1 MEKNYSYLAIQ
12 LQKFCHSYGRRQL
25 EIAFL
30 QLAEHALKVGS
41 AQAQLDVAEPRTAA
55 MASHVEPEPVEP
67 LEPLVEPPVEPLRA
81 PPQSSRSRRARAV
94 EENLQLGFQT
104 LSSILALQ
112 LRYSLRRWE
121 NFARRKQFEERQ
133 SKVVHA
139 LRNVQAELDGKGRH
153 PLHPLHGSLGSP
165 ERSPSLSPGS
175 PLEATPQFRAHGPHG
190 ATEILRSELA
200 SHGYGYGM
208 LEGSPKKSHGF
219 QSDDDFVKS
228 LCEDQARIDEVIK
241 LAAILWDNASLVN
254 MQPAA
259 LPLVLLKA
267 SLLARMAERCQRHVM
282 KEALHLL
289 WKRCTLQRSME
300 ELISQGFVK
309 HEALEPSSKHGSVT
323 QGPPADH
330 HHLSQARAAH
340 PEAPPAQ
347 TAHFP
352 TVAVAHKAHELESR
366 DAELSQTHEGQEL
379 QVASGAES
387 VDPEAVDPEA
397 ARRSSMAPSEASADL
412 SERRASAASVGWDAL
427 ADAVGGRPKA
437 DATVHQPVASA
448 VSAVAA
454 PAGVPPAMPASAR
467 TSAPGS
473 ARPGPTVIAMAGLES
488 EEPSE
493 AESDIDDDALVAI
506 LG

>member
-12 LQKFCHSYGRRQL
+12 LQKFCHSYGCRQL

-41 AQAQLDVAEPRTAA
+41 AQALEVVEPRTAA
-55 MASHVEPEPVEP
+55 ARDSDLERPEPRP
-67 LEPLVEPPVEPLRA
+67 EPPVEPLRA

-121 NFARRKQFEERQ
+121 NFVRRKQFEERQ

-139 LRNVQAELDGKGRH
+139 LRNVQAELDGKGH
-153 PLHPLHGSLGSP
+153 PPLHLQSP

-175 PLEATPQFRAHGPHG
+175 PLAEATPQFRAG

-200 SHGYGYGM
+200 SHGYGM
-208 LEGSPKKSHGF
+208 LANHGYGSPKNPHGF

-241 LAAILWDNASLVN
+241 LAAIIWDNASLAN

-267 SLLARMAERCQRHVM
+267 SLLARMAERCQRQVM

-309 HEALEPSSKHGSVT
+309 REVLEPSSKHGSVT

-330 HHLSQARAAH
+330 HHLSQAPAT

-347 TAHFP
+347 AAHFP
-352 TVAVAHKAHELESR
+352 TAAAHQAHELESR
-366 DAELSQTHEGQEL
+366 EVEVSQTFESQEL
-379 QVASGAES
+379 QVASRTGS
-387 VDPEAVDPEA
+387 MDPEAVDPES

-437 DATVHQPVASA
+437 DATVHQPMAS
-448 VSAVAA
+448 AA
-454 PAGVPPAMPASAR
+454 PAGAPGAAPAMPASAR

>member
-41 AQAQLDVAEPRTAA
+41 AQAQLDVAEPRTA
-55 MASHVEPEPVEP
+55 MASHEPEPVEP

-139 LRNVQAELDGKGRH
+139 LRNVQAELDGKGCH
-153 PLHPLHGSLGSP
+153 PLHPLGSCSP

-175 PLEATPQFRAHGPHG
+175 PLEATPQFRAHHG

-200 SHGYGYGM
+200 GHGYGYGM

-309 HEALEPSSKHGSVT
+309 HEALEPSSKHGSVI

-330 HHLSQARAAH
+330 HHLSQAPAAH
-340 PEAPPAQ
+340 PEAPPAA
-347 TAHFP
+347 AHFP
-352 TVAVAHKAHELESR
+352 VAVAHKAHELESR
-366 DAELSQTHEGQEL
+366 DAELSQTNEGQEL
-379 QVASGAES
+379 QVASRAES

-448 VSAVAA
+448 VAT
-454 PAGVPPAMPASAR
+454 PAGAPGAALATASAR

-473 ARPGPTVIAMAGLES
+473 ARPGPAVIAMAGLES